1 MGAASAMTRII
12 TPRWSHALQAAFLSV
27 CVANVGLAQSPVAE
41 QPQRPSKSATVPA
54 NPLRNAYFG
63 QLHLHTGMSFDA
75 YIIGTRIYPEDA
87 YRFARG
93 EEIEQDGRKL
103 KTDLPLD
110 FLGVSDHSEY
120 LGQLKLLAEP
130 EGPLAQTP
138 FGKLFAGATPEKR
151 RALIFRLADTF
162 GSGGAKPPELLTRD
176 IMKSNWQRQIDAA
189 EKFYQPGKFTTF
201 VAYEW
206 SSLPNGAN
214 LHRNV
219 IFRGPKYPEL
229 PFSSVDSPNPENL
242 WRYIEHQR
250 SNGIQALAI
259 PHNSNVSDGLMW
271 SYADSNR
278 DPINREYAETRVGIE
293 RLVEIAQT
301 KGTSETRPE
310 LSPNDDFAGF
320 ELIDNLLTVARP
332 SSINGSYVRQA
343 YARGLELSQRVGVNP
358 FEFGLIGGSD
368 YHTGLSLSSENDL
381 VGKDAAQTDV
391 AKLLQDATSLGG
403 IKASSAGLA
412 GVWAQSNTREAI
424 FDALYR
430 RETFATSG
438 TRPRV
443 RFFSSFKYPQGITK
457 QRDWVKRA
465 YELGVP
471 MGADL
476 VASPADKQGS
486 VRFLVQAAKDPNG
499 ANLDRIQIV
508 KVWLE
513 DGTQKEQIFD
523 VAWAG
528 NRKLDA
534 NGKLPAISSTVNVDK
549 ATYTNDLGAGEL
561 IAEWQDPAFRADT
574 AAVYYARVLEIPTP
588 RWTTYLAVQNKLP
601 VPTSVP
607 SAIQERAWTSPVFY
621 HP

>member
-1 MGAASAMTRII
+1 MSGIVTSS
-12 TPRWSHALQAAFLSV
+12 WSRVLQAAVVSACFATPAPSQTS
-27 CVANVGLAQSPVAE
+27 APPQSQA
-41 QPQRPSKSATVPA
+41 KAADVPT

-75 YIIGTRIYPEDA
+75 YILGTRIYPEDA
-87 YRFARG
+87 YRYAQG
-93 EEIEQDGRKL
+93 DEIEQDGRKV
-103 KTDLPLD
+103 KTDEPLD

-120 LGQLKLLAEP
+120 LGQLRLLGDPNGA
-130 EGPLAQTP
+130 LAQTP
-138 FGKLFAGATPEKR
+138 FGKLYNSVPADQR
-151 RALIFRLADTF
+151 LSIIFKLADTF
-162 GSGGAKPPELLTRD
+162 GSGGQNPTDLLTRD

-229 PFSSVDSPNPENL
+229 PFSSIDSPNPENL

-271 SYADSNR
+271 SYADSKR
-278 DPINREYAETRVGIE
+278 DPIDREYAETRVGIE
-293 RLVEIAQT
+293 RLAEITQT
-301 KGTSETRPE
+301 KGSSETRPE

-343 YARGLELSQRVGVNP
+343 YARGLELGQRLGVNP

-368 YHTGLSLSSENDL
+368 YHTGLSHTTENDL
-381 VGKDAAQTDV
+381 VGLAPAQNDV
-391 AKLLQDATSLGG
+391 KQVLQDATTLRGVRE
-403 IKASSAGLA
+403 SSAGLA
-412 GVWAQSNTREAI
+412 GVWAESNTREAI

-443 RFFSSFKYPQGITK
+443 RFFASFHYPAGIIK
-457 QRDWVKRA
+457 QRDWIKRA
-465 YELGVP
+465 YDLGVP

-476 VASPADKQGS
+476 VAAAADKNGKL
-486 VRFLVQAAKDPNG
+486 RFLVQAAKDPNG

-513 DGTQKEQIFD
+513 DGTQKEQVYD
-523 VAWAG
+523 VVWAG
-528 NRKLDA
+528 DRKLDA
-534 NGKLPAISSTVNVDK
+534 HGKLPAIGSTVKVDT
-549 ATYTNDLGAGEL
+549 ASYTNDIGAVQLIGEW
-561 IAEWQDPAFRADT
+561 EDPAFRPDT
-574 AAVYYARVLEIPTP
+574 AAVYYTRVLEIPTP

-601 VPTSVP
+601 IPTSVP
-607 SAIQERAWTSPVFY
+607 ASIQERAWTSPVFY

>member
-1 MGAASAMTRII
+1 MAKSTTSIGSRI
-12 TPRWSHALQAAFLSV
+12 LQAALLTA
-27 CVANVGLAQSPVAE
+27 CVAGAAVAQAPLAQ
-41 QPQRPSKSATVPA
+41 QTQTRA
-54 NPLRNAYFG
+54 NPVKVPVNPLKNAYFG

-75 YIIGTRIYPEDA
+75 YIIGTRLYPEDA

-93 EEIEQDGRKL
+93 EEIEQDGRKI
-103 KTDLPLD
+103 KNDEPLD

-120 LGQLKLLAEP
+120 LGQLRLLGEP
-130 EGPLAQTP
+130 DGPLSQTSY
-138 FGKLFAGATPEKR
+138 GKLFSSASPER
-151 RALIFRLADTF
+151 RLALIFSLSDSF
-162 GSGGAKPPELLTRD
+162 GSGGVKPPELLTRD
-176 IMKSNWQRQIDAA
+176 LMKSNWQRQIDAA
-189 EKFYQPGKFTTF
+189 EKYNQPGKFTTF

-229 PFSSVDSPNPENL
+229 PFSSVDSANPEDL

-278 DPINREYAETRVGIE
+278 NPIDREYAEIRVGIE
-293 RLVEIAQT
+293 RLVEITQS

-320 ELIDNLLTVARP
+320 ELIDNLLTVPRA

-343 YARGLELSQRVGVNP
+343 YARGLELEQRTGVNP

-368 YHTGLSLSSENDL
+368 YHNGLSGSSESSLAD
-381 VGKDAAQTDV
+381 KDPARTDI
-391 AKLLQDATSLGG
+391 AKLLRDTTSFAGVKG
-403 IKASSAGLA
+403 SSAGLA
-412 GVWAQSNTREAI
+412 GVWAESNTREAI

-457 QRDWVKRA
+457 QRDWIKRA

-476 VASPADKQGS
+476 YASASDKQGALH
-486 VRFLVQAAKDPNG
+486 FLVQAAKDPNG

-513 DGTQKEQIFD
+513 NGSQKEQIFD

-528 NRKLDA
+528 NRKFDA
-534 NGKLPAISSTVNVDK
+534 SGKLSAIGSTVDINK
-549 ATYTNDLGAGEL
+549 ATYTNDIGAGEL
-561 IAEWQDPAFRADT
+561 IGEWQDPNFRPDT
-574 AAVYYARVLEIPTP
+574 AAIYYARVLEIPTP

-601 VPTSVP
+601 LPTSVA
-607 SAIQERAWTSPVFY
+607 SAIQERAWTSPIFY

>member
-1 MGAASAMTRII
+1 MSTINRKFCS
-12 TPRWSHALQAAFLSV
+12 RALQAAVVGV
-27 CVANVGLAQSPVAE
+27 CFANATPAQTPAVPPAQSKAAE
-41 QPQRPSKSATVPA
+41 VPA
-54 NPLRNAYFG
+54 NPLKNAYFG

-75 YIIGTRIYPEDA
+75 YLLGTRLYAEDA

-93 EEIEQDGRKL
+93 EEIEQNGL
-103 KTDLPLD
+103 KIKFDTPLD
-110 FLGVSDHSEY
+110 FLGVSDHAEY
-120 LGQLKLLAEP
+120 LGQMRLLAAAN
-130 EGPLAQTP
+130 GPLSQTAY
-138 FGKLFAGATPEKR
+138 GKMFASVPPDQ
-151 RALIFRLADTF
+151 RLAKIFSLSDSF
-162 GSGGAKPPELLTRD
+162 GSGGVPPADLMTKD

-189 EKFYQPGKFTTF
+189 EKFYEPGRFTTF

-219 IFRGPKYPEL
+219 VFRGPKYPEL
-229 PFSSVDSPNPENL
+229 PFSSLDSPNPEAL
-242 WRYIEHQR
+242 WHYIEHQR
-250 SNGIQALAI
+250 TNGIQALAI

-278 DPINREYAETRVGIE
+278 NPIDREYAETRAGIE
-293 RLVEIAQT
+293 RLVEITQN

-320 ELIDNLLTVARP
+320 ELIENLLTVPRP
-332 SSINGSYVRQA
+332 GSINGSYVRQA
-343 YARGLELSQRVGVNP
+343 YARGLEIAQRTGVNP

-368 YHTGLSLSSENDL
+368 YHNGLARTSENDL
-381 VGKDAAQTDV
+381 VGRDRSQTDV
-391 AKLLQDATSLGG
+391 KKLLQDA
-403 IKASSAGLA
+403 ASVAGLKSSSGGLA
-412 GVWAQSNTREAI
+412 GVWAESNTRESI

-443 RFFSSFKYPQGITK
+443 RFFSGFNYAPGITK
-457 QRDWVKRA
+457 QRDWIKRA
-465 YELGVP
+465 YEIGVP

-476 VASPADKQGS
+476 IRTSADKKAAL
-486 VRFLVQAAKDPNG
+486 RFLVQAVKDPNG

-508 KVWLE
+508 KVWL
-513 DGTQKEQIFD
+513 DNGAQKEEVID

-528 NRKLDA
+528 NRKPGA
-534 NGKLPAISSTVNVDK
+534 NGKLPEIGSTVNVEH
-549 ATYTNDLGAGEL
+549 ATYTNDIGAVQLIGEW
-561 IAEWQDPAFRADT
+561 EDPDFRADR

-601 VPTSVP
+601 LPTSVP
-607 SAIQERAWTSPVFY
+607 STIQERAWTSPVFY

>member
-1 MGAASAMTRII
+1 MT
-12 TPRWSHALQAAFLSV
+12 TPGLARVLQAAIVTTCFATIAPAQTV
-27 CVANVGLAQSPVAE
+27 NVA
-41 QPQRPSKSATVPA
+41 A
-54 NPLRNAYFG
+54 NPLKNAYFG

-75 YIIGTRIYPEDA
+75 YIIGTRVYPEDA
-87 YRFARG
+87 YRYARG
-93 EEIEQDGRKL
+93 EQIEQSGRMVKI
-103 KTDLPLD
+103 DEPLD

-120 LGQLKLLAEP
+120 LGQLRLLADSD
-130 EGPLAQTP
+130 GPLGQTP
-138 FGKLFAGATPEKR
+138 FGKLYSNIPPEQR
-151 RALIFRLADTF
+151 LAVIFKLADTF
-162 GSGGAKPPELLTRD
+162 GSGGYEPPELLTRD

-189 EKFYQPGKFTTF
+189 EKFNEPGKFTTF

-229 PFSSVDSPNPENL
+229 PFSSLDSPNPEKL

-271 SYADSNR
+271 SYADSDRN
-278 DPINREYAETRVGIE
+278 PIDREYAEVRVGIE

-320 ELIDNLLTVARP
+320 ELIDNLLTVPRP

-343 YARGLELSQRVGVNP
+343 YARGLEIEQRTGVNP

-368 YHTGLSLSSENDL
+368 YHTGLALTSENDL
-381 VGKDAAQTDV
+381 VGV
-391 AKLLQDATSLGG
+391 DATHADVKKILEDSTSLRGV
-403 IKASSAGLA
+403 KESSAGLA
-412 GVWAQSNTREAI
+412 GVWAESNTREAI

-438 TRPRV
+438 TRPRL
-443 RFFSSFKYPQGITK
+443 RFFSGFRYPAGITK
-457 QRDWVKRA
+457 QRDWIKRA

-476 VASPADKQGS
+476 TGAPADKKS
-486 VRFLVQAAKDPNG
+486 PLRFLVQAAKDPHG

-513 DGTQKEQIFD
+513 GGEQKEQIFD

-528 NRKLDA
+528 DRKLDA
-534 NGKLPAISSTVNVDK
+534 NGKLPAIGSTVKVEN
-549 ATYTNDLGAGEL
+549 ASYTNDIGAVQL
-561 IAEWQDPAFRADT
+561 IGEWQDPAFKADT

-601 VPTSVP
+601 LPTSVP
-607 SAIQERAWTSPVFY
+607 STIQERAWTSPVFY

>member
-1 MGAASAMTRII
+1 MSGIIMSSWSRI
-12 TPRWSHALQAAFLSV
+12 LQAAVVSTCF
-27 CVANVGLAQSPVAE
+27 ATITPAQTKGADV
-41 QPQRPSKSATVPA
+41 PS

-75 YIIGTRIYPEDA
+75 YIIGTRVYPEDA
-87 YRFARG
+87 YRYARG
-93 EEIEQDGRKL
+93 EEIEQSGRKV
-103 KTDLPLD
+103 KADEPLD

-120 LGQLKLLAEP
+120 LGQLRLLADP
-130 EGPLAQTP
+130 DGPLAQTSYA
-138 FGKLFAGATPEKR
+138 KLLSGASPEKR
-151 RALIFRLADTF
+151 ISLIFKLADTF
-162 GSGGAKPPELLTRD
+162 GSGGEKPAELLTRD

-189 EKFYQPGKFTTF
+189 EKFNQPGKFTTF

-229 PFSSVDSPNPENL
+229 PFSSVDSANPEDL

-278 DPINREYAETRVGIE
+278 NPIDREYADTRVGIE
-293 RLVEIAQT
+293 RLVEITQT
-301 KGTSETRPE
+301 KGSSETRPE

-320 ELIDNLLTVARP
+320 ELIENLLTVARP

-343 YARGLELSQRVGVNP
+343 YARGLELEQRTGVNP

-368 YHTGLSLSSENDL
+368 YHTGLSLTSENDL
-381 VGKDAAQTDV
+381 VGQDASHADV
-391 AKLLQDATSLGG
+391 QKVLQDATSLRGV
-403 IKASSAGLA
+403 KESSAGLA
-412 GVWAQSNTREAI
+412 GVWAESNTREAI

-443 RFFSSFKYPQGITK
+443 RFFAGFRYAPGITK
-457 QRDWVKRA
+457 QRDWIKHA

-476 VASPADKQGS
+476 KAVSADKQGKL
-486 VRFLVQAAKDPNG
+486 RFLVQAAKDPNG

-513 DGTQKEQIFD
+513 EGAQKEQVYD
-523 VAWAG
+523 VVWSG
-528 NRKLDA
+528 DRKPDTH
-534 NGKLPAISSTVNVDK
+534 GKLPAIGSTVNVEK
-549 ATYTNDLGAGEL
+549 ASYTNDIGAVQLIGEW
-561 IAEWQDPAFRADT
+561 EDPSFRADT